1 MWLAVLITINL
12 IIMPRLYEC
21 YISNFNML
29 RPVKTQQW
37 SLGVDLNHRLL
48 AYEAS
53 VLPLNYPAMALGV
66 GLEPNITGLKG
77 LRTNHYST
85 RAYCGSA
92 YFAFL
97 YTAFH

>member
-1 MWLAVLITINL
+1 MEKPQTLFLFGRAFIEL
-12 IIMPRLYEC
+12 P
-21 YISNFNML
+21 
-29 RPVKTQQW
+29 W

-77 LRTNHYST
+77 LRTNLYST